1 MDLFRTLRHSFA
13 PLLWCGIVMDN
24 SFRCGPASNVWIRI
38 LYVFLLKTT
47 ALLVPDLSS
56 PGRSKVTSLGQSPFS
71 DDARIAQSAD
81 SRDASQGPS
90 QL

>member
-24 SFRCGPASNVWIRI
+24 SFRCGFATNFWIRL
-38 LYVFLLKTT
+38 LYVFVLKATT
-47 ALLVPDLSS
+47 MLVTDLSS
-56 PGRSKVTSLGQSPFS
+56 SGRSKVTSLGQSPFP
-71 DDARIAQSAD
+71 DDARIAQSVD

-90 QL
+90 QF